1 MKRIAIAL
9 VLAIFSLVVLLPLT
23 FNVQDAQAQNAT
35 YNIQR
40 VDHNVQ
46 ILYSGHIVI
55 TDTIQIS
62 GEVPATFQMGF
73 PFKYGSYI
81 LKATAYDANYKI
93 LPIALGVQLQ
103 DQSGFYG
110 ASITI
115 PQGTSQK
122 FTVVFIL
129 SNGILT
135 PTASGF
141 KLDFPAYPG
150 FTQTASDCSVTFT
163 LPSSVTIVGIDK
175 SDGAVNASSYDKLN
189 LDAFTYSPAT
199 ATLTAPTGDVQEVDI
214 SSLSREVNLSPSG
227 AITSTDTYKIVNNS
241 TGSIGSFL
249 INLPVKAS
257 NVVARDQFGRT
268 LSTVVQQSN
277 TLVFVQNVTL
287 AVFMNPSESSTLTI
301 DYSLP
306 SITPVQSSRYVL
318 NLDLFPYFNYYI
330 NSASVTIN
338 LPEGATLIA
347 PQLNQLDPLAQ
358 VSRNVYQE
366 TITISKQ
373 GVSYA
378 DSVIPSQEIASVT
391 FDYSPLWIAFRPTA
405 WMWVIAIVGVIL
417 FALWRRPKSE
427 AAPSQIAVATV
438 TTGESLTPEHL
449 KDFIDSTE
457 EKSHVAAE
465 IRSLDAR
472 AQHGR
477 IPRSRYR
484 AQRRTLELHL
494 ETLNRNITNLK
505 EILRR
510 AGGSYADILRQL
522 ESAEVELNEVELS
535 LKNIEVSHETGEIT
549 LDNYRKQLSDLE
561 RRKQKAEAKIHGLL
575 LRLR

>member
-1 MKRIAIAL
+1 MKRIAVAL
-9 VLAIFSLVVLLPLT
+9 VLTIFSLVVLLPLT
-23 FNVQDAQAQNAT
+23 LNVQDVQAQNAT

-40 VDHNVQ
+40 VDHNVK
-46 ILYSGHIVI
+46 ILYSGHTVI
-55 TDTIQIS
+55 TDSIQLS

-81 LKATAYDANYKI
+81 LEATAYDASYKI

-110 ASITI
+110 ASII
-115 PQGTSQK
+115 LPPGTSQK
-122 FTVVFIL
+122 FTVVFTL

-135 PTASGF
+135 STASGF
-141 KLDFPAYPG
+141 SLDFPAYPG

-163 LPSSVTIVGIDK
+163 LPSDVAIAGVDK
-175 SDGAVNASSYDKLN
+175 SDGAVNASSYDKSN
-189 LDAFTYSPAT
+189 LPAFTYSPAT
-199 ATLTAPTGDVQEVDI
+199 ATLKASPGDLQEVDI
-214 SSLSREVNLSPSG
+214 SSLSREVNISPSG

-249 INLPVKAS
+249 INLPVNAS

-268 LSTVVQQSN
+268 LSAVVQQSN

-287 AVFMNPSESSTLTI
+287 AVFMNPGESSSLTI

-306 SITPVQSSRYVL
+306 GIVPVHVL

-330 NSASVTIN
+330 DSASVTIN

-347 PQLNQLDPLAQ
+347 PQLSQLDPLAQ

-366 TITISKQ
+366 TITINKQ
-373 GVSYA
+373 GVSYV
-378 DSVIPSQEIASVT
+378 DSVIPSQEIVSVT

-405 WMWVIAIVGVIL
+405 WMWVIAIVGVVL
-417 FALWRRPKSE
+417 FALWRRPKAE
-427 AAPSQIAVATV
+427 AVPSRIAVASV
-438 TTGESLTPEHL
+438 TAGEALTPEHL

-457 EKSHVAAE
+457 EKAHIAAE

-484 AQRRTLELHL
+484 AQRRTLELRM
-494 ETLNRNITNLK
+494 ETLNRNIANIK

-522 ESAEVELNEVELS
+522 ESAEVELNEAELS
-535 LKNIEVSHETGEIT
+535 LKNIEVRHEAGEIA